1 MPTKR
6 NETAISVTAF
16 KGQCLALIDAVARGK
31 ASRVVLTR
39 RGHPV
44 AALVPYQQSL
54 PELWGALRGT
64 VTVPPDTDLTRPTG
78 EVWKAE
84 V

>member
-44 AALVPYQQSL
+44 RLLSL
-54 PELWGALRGT
+54 ISSHCRNSGEHYAGLSRFHPT
-64 VTVPPDTDLTRPTG
+64 LT
-78 EVWKAE
+78 
-84 V
+84 